1 MIANKNSFNIKR
13 VARFFHKMHLQLFD
27 GFWVYKKVGI
37 LTWNVPEYGAI
48 KSSPTKR
55 ETRKGEDRV

>member
-1 MIANKNSFNIKR
+1 MMIYRPADS
-13 VARFFHKMHLQLFD
+13 
-27 GFWVYKKVGI
+27 
-37 LTWNVPEYGAI
+37 WNVPEYGAI